1 MNLVMQKNNELSA
14 ILEVSRVLTASFD
27 LEKNLAAVMKIL
39 ASHLD
44 MQRGGVFL
52 MDSISKEIGIVA
64 ARMQWGCWGKT
75 HGPLTCSDADAWRWL
90 HTAGQRHDVRLGD
103 YS

>member
-1 MNLVMQKNNELSA
+1 MGNNETMNLVMQKNKELSA

-44 MQRGGVFL
+44 MQRGCVFL
-52 MDSISKEIGIVA
+52 MDSITKKNERGQPVA
-64 ARMQWGCWGKT
+64 
-75 HGPLTCSDADAWRWL
+75 L
-90 HTAGQRHDVRLGD
+90 HRK
-103 YS
+103 